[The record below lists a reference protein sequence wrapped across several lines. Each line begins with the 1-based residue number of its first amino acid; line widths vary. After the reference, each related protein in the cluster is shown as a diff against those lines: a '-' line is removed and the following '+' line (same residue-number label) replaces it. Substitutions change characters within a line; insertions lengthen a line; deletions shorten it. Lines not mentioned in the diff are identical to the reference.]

1 MDCLKKHTDTVIV
14 LGAILSSVM
23 WMNGKFNQVD
33 QRFSNLEKDLAVMK
47 AVLIMKWIMPVD
59 LAVCPVEQK
68 GK

>member
-23 WMNGKFNQVD
+23 WMDGKFNQVD

-59 LAVCPVEQK
+59 LSVCPVEQK